1 MAWGCN
7 SNFKSM
13 GINKALLDKGIKF
26 MLYALPLMFLGPSVM
41 YNAFINKQNVW
52 HWLVL
57 AIGIVLSGLA
67 VYFMFKGV
75 KAITDAMFQD
85 NNSV

>member
-1 MAWGCN
+1 MA
-7 SNFKSM
+7 
-13 GINKALLDKGIKF
+13 INKTLLDKGIKNL
-26 MLYALPLMFLGPSVM
+26 LYALPLMFLGPSVV

-57 AIGIVLSGLA
+57 AVGIVLCVLA

-75 KAITDAMFQD
+75 KAITDALFED
-85 NNSV
+85 KP

>member
-1 MAWGCN
+1 MA
-7 SNFKSM
+7 
-13 GINKALLDKGIKF
+13 INKTLLDKGIKNLF
-26 MLYALPLMFLGPSVM
+26 YALPLMFLGPSVV

-57 AIGIVLSGLA
+57 AVGIVLCVLA

-75 KAITDAMFQD
+75 KAITDALFED
-85 NNSV
+85 KP

>member
-1 MAWGCN
+1 
-7 SNFKSM
+7 
-13 GINKALLDKGIKF
+13 
-26 MLYALPLMFLGPSVM
+26 MFLGPSVV

-57 AIGIVLSGLA
+57 AVGIVLCGLA

-75 KAITDAMFQD
+75 KAITDALFED
-85 NNSV
+85 KP